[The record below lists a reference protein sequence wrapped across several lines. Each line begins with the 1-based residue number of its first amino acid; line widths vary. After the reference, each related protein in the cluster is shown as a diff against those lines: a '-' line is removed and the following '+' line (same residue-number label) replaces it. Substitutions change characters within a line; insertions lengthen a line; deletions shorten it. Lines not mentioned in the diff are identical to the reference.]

1 MNGLDD
7 HVITKRMYL
16 LQKGWT
22 FEWGVRADVGDKGH
36 PYMDHAA
43 GFALWPD
50 PLARKNRDVIQ

>member
-1 MNGLDD
+1 MSSLKGCIYCRKDE
-7 HVITKRMYL
+7 L
-16 LQKGWT
+16 LSG
-22 FEWGVRADVGDKGH
+22 GVRADVGDKGH